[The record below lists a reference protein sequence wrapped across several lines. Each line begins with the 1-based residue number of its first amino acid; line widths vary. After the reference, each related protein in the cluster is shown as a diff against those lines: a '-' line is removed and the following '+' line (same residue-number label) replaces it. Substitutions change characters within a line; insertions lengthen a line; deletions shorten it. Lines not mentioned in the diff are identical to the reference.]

1 MRSIL
6 IIKLSSLKL
15 RQPKTLSVL
24 CLPNARRLGYLL
36 HPKQTAFQAQ
46 NNQPDHLTSQIK
58 RKEVILFVF
67 TLYLLLLY
75 QKFWKVFYPFNYL
88 LLEERKRETRTPPHS
103 FTTFSCS
110 FPNNA
115 VTILLRLKINERK
128 TALWWLWSLQCAQNA
143 YSLSYFRWGGG
154 AFPVGLLNQNHI
166 NIEHLSN

>member
-6 IIKLSSLKL
+6 IMKPSSLKL

-24 CLPNARRLGYLL
+24 CLPKARRLGYLL

-75 QKFWKVFYPFNYL
+75 QKLWKVFYPFNYL

-110 FPNNA
+110 FTNNA
-115 VTILLRLKINERK
+115 VTILLRLKINERN
-128 TALWWLWSLQCAQNA
+128 TALWWLWSLQCAQNV

-154 AFPVGLLNQNHI
+154 VFPVGLLNQNHI